1 MIITLTINTT
11 DTVHY
16 ITDVQN
22 AVNAIIASANELG
35 WDDEAVKSYI
45 KILAK

>member
-11 DTVHY
+11 DAAHY
-16 ITDVQN
+16 IADVQQ

-35 WDDEAVKSYI
+35 WDEEAIKSYI